1 MNKKELYEE
10 NRKLK
15 QILKSYSKFWET
27 DAIEEISKE
36 LDFTKKSI
44 YRISIVLI
52 IISVFLIGLALWGE
66 IEWRNLKNITYVID
80 VLKN

>member
-27 DAIEEISKE
+27 DAIEDCSNENRIM
-36 LDFTKKSI
+36 KKALKI
-44 YRISIVLI
+44 ATMVFLI
-52 IISVFLIGLALWGE
+52 FGAFLIGLAW
-66 IEWRNLKNITYVID
+66 
-80 VLKN
+80 